1 MNDLIHICLGVMASG
16 LCPLGG
22 VEVLVVVVCGVA
34 FPRAVPSL
42 CCASPTAWR
51 EGTSC
56 RNQPALWSLGGPLQ
70 PPGRAASC
78 PGPWLL
84 CHLQLQP
91 RPGSCGLQASHTAP
105 LRERQRDSCPL
116 CFKGEET
123 ASRVYPRPPPWG
135 AVSLYSSYQEPTSED
150 GGFCSKNGRAGN

>member
-22 VEVLVVVVCGVA
+22 QR
-34 FPRAVPSL
+34 F
-42 CCASPTAWR
+42 
-51 EGTSC
+51 
-56 RNQPALWSLGGPLQ
+56 WSLLSVEWLSHAQSPHSAVRPPQHGGKGPPAETSQPCGPLE

-91 RPGSCGLQASHTAP
+91 RPGSCGLRASHTAP
-105 LRERQRDSCPL
+105 LRECQRDSCPL

-135 AVSLYSSYQEPTSED
+135 AVSLYSSYQEPT
-150 GGFCSKNGRAGN
+150 FRGRGLLL